1 MYVLKRICIQPCA
14 DAGSRYCPC
23 HLAYSGDCIQ
33 CSLIQGSKTCDCI
46 WQGVCIYNE
55 LMHNRNIPSNEKMD
69 VLCDIQTKQE
79 ILEDIYLLEI
89 KTPKKLLEELVNP
102 GSYIILRCED
112 EVDSRYNVP
121 ISVMDI
127 DIENEILTV
136 VVKEVG
142 HKTKL
147 LLSFDKIWV
156 RGPYLNGVFGLKEF
170 KLTSNSNVAVILSG
184 LSQVN
189 APKIIKY
196 LQKNNNNVE
205 VFIDSRRTI
214 VNQVVEKIKE
224 LDVNIHII
232 NTKEDEQLIKDY
244 IVRNNVKLVYSGGFN
259 KFNKEIME
267 LVDSIDENIR
277 FTIAN
282 NNLIV
287 CAEGICG
294 GCTVVV
300 NGKRVKSCKAQIDAR
315 DYLKSLK

>member
-1 MYVLKRICIQPCA
+1 
-14 DAGSRYCPC
+14 
-23 HLAYSGDCIQ
+23 
-33 CSLIQGSKTCDCI
+33 
-46 WQGVCIYNE
+46 
-55 LMHNRNIPSNEKMD
+55 MHNRNIPSNEKMD
-69 VLCDIQTKQE
+69 VLCDIQTKKE

-142 HKTKL
+142 HKTKS

>member
-1 MYVLKRICIQPCA
+1 MKRICIQPCA
-14 DAGSRYCPC
+14 DCASEYCPC

-55 LMHNRNIPSNEKMD
+55 VEHNKNMNLNEKIE
-69 VLCDIQTKQE
+69 VLCNINKKKELLKDV
-79 ILEDIYLLEI
+79 YLLEI
-89 KTPKKLLEELVNP
+89 KTTKKLLEQLVNP
-102 GSYIILRCED
+102 GSYILLRGKSEL
-112 EVDSRYNVP
+112 DSKYNVP

-127 DIENEILTV
+127 DLENELLKVII
-136 VVKEVG
+136 KEVG
-142 HKTKL
+142 HKTKT
-147 LLSFDKIWV
+147 LLSCDEVWV

-170 KLTSNSNVAVILSG
+170 KLTGNSNVAVILSG

-196 LQKNNNNVE
+196 ILKNNNNVE
-205 VFIDSRRTI
+205 VFVDTRRTI
-214 VNQVVEKIKE
+214 LDEVIEKIKK
-224 LDVNIHII
+224 LNVNIHFI
-232 NTKEDEQLIKDY
+232 NIKEDEALIKDY
-244 IVRNNVKLVYSGGFN
+244 IIRNNVALVYSGGFN
-259 KFNKEIME
+259 SFNKETMK

-277 FTIAN
+277 FAIAN

-287 CAEGICG
+287 CGEGICG

-300 NGKRVKSCKAQIDAR
+300 NGKRIKSCKAQIDAR